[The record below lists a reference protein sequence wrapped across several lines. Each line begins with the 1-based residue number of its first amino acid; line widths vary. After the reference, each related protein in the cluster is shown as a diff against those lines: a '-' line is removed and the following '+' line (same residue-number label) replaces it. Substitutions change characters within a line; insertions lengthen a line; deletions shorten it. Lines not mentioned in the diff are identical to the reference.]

1 MTRRS
6 LALLAPLAV
15 SGLVA
20 ATPAPAHAFA
30 LDRLTAA
37 AGRQALS
44 LAARARGDEAM
55 SLLLQRWAA
64 LGIAPPAPGD
74 WVASVEAE
82 LVACEALP
90 GWAEPEHVEELPPVA
105 DPRLDA
111 ALARVRAMG
120 AVPVEVDISPL
131 LEAARA
137 EVQAAREQGYADGFA
152 EGLDRVKQQ
161 MTEQL
166 ASLNERR
173 ARVLGEAVGRI
184 GDLACAIVARIAP
197 QFDPAQVVPPL
208 VMRAVESA
216 QAEQFLMIRVHPS
229 VRDSVAQGLGAV
241 RQAHP
246 GVGVIEL
253 VDDESLDPLSC
264 IVVSEAG
271 EVRAGVS
278 QQIEAI
284 RAALAQ
290 ASTAGAT

>member
-1 MTRRS
+1 MSTPSPAASTVHNAVTVFEPRRFQRAVAAS
-6 LALLAPLAV
+6 IVRADEWHALSELDALLARV
-15 SGLVA
+15 N
-20 ATPAPAHAFA
+20 A
-30 LDRLTAA
+30 LY
-37 AGRQALS
+37 
-44 LAARARGDEAM
+44 DEA
-55 SLLLQRWAA
+55 
-64 LGIAPPAPGD
+64 G
-74 WVASVEAE
+74 
-82 LVACEALP
+82 
-90 GWAEPEHVEELPPVA
+90 A
-105 DPRLDA
+105 D
-111 ALARVRAMG
+111 
-120 AVPVEVDISPL
+120 
-131 LEAARA
+131 
-137 EVQAAREQGYADGFA
+137 VQKAREQGYADGFA

-173 ARVLGEAVGRI
+173 ARVLGDAVGRI

-197 QFDPAQVVPPL
+197 DFDASQVVPPL

-229 VRDSVAQGLGAV
+229 ARESVQQGLGAV

-278 QQIEAI
+278 QQIESI

-290 ASTAGAT
+290 ASAASSP

>member
-1 MTRRS
+1 MSAEPQPEARMSTVSPPVSRSTGAATVFETRHFQRAVS
-6 LALLAPLAV
+6 ARIVRAEEWQALSEIDALLARV
-15 SGLVA
+15 N
-20 ATPAPAHAFA
+20 A
-30 LDRLTAA
+30 LYDA
-37 AGRQALS
+37 AG
-44 LAARARGDEAM
+44 
-55 SLLLQRWAA
+55 
-64 LGIAPPAPGD
+64 
-74 WVASVEAE
+74 
-82 LVACEALP
+82 
-90 GWAEPEHVEELPPVA
+90 
-105 DPRLDA
+105 
-111 ALARVRAMG
+111 
-120 AVPVEVDISPL
+120 
-131 LEAARA
+131 A

>member
-1 MTRRS
+1 MSSASTPVRPAEAAVTVFEPRRFER
-6 LALLAPLAV
+6 AL
-15 SGLVA
+15 S
-20 ATPAPAHAFA
+20 ATIVRAEHW
-30 LDRLTAA
+30 
-37 AGRQALS
+37 QAL
-44 LAARARGDEAM
+44 
-55 SLLLQRWAA
+55 
-64 LGIAPPAPGD
+64 
-74 WVASVEAE
+74 AE
-82 LVACEALP
+82 I
-90 GWAEPEHVEELPPVA
+90 
-105 DPRLDA
+105 DA
-111 ALARVRAMG
+111 VLARVNALYEEAG
-120 AVPVEVDISPL
+120 ADI
-131 LEAARA
+131 
-137 EVQAAREQGYADGFA
+137 QKAREQGYADGFA

-173 ARVLGEAVGRI
+173 ARVLGDAVGRI

-197 QFDPAQVVPPL
+197 EFDASQVVPPL

-229 VRDSVAQGLGAV
+229 ARDSVNRGLGAV

-284 RAALAQ
+284 RAAMAQ
-290 ASTAGAT
+290 ASAAGPA

>member
-1 MTRRS
+1 MSPASSSAQPEPGAVAVFEPRQFQRAIAGTIVRAEQWQS
-6 LALLAPLAV
+6 LAE
-15 SGLVA
+15 
-20 ATPAPAHAFA
+20 
-30 LDRLTAA
+30 LDVL
-37 AGRQALS
+37 
-44 LAARARGDEAM
+44 
-55 SLLLQRWAA
+55 
-64 LGIAPPAPGD
+64 I
-74 WVASVEAE
+74 
-82 LVACEALP
+82 
-90 GWAEPEHVEELPPVA
+90 
-105 DPRLDA
+105 
-111 ALARVRAMG
+111 ARVNALYAEAG
-120 AVPVEVDISPL
+120 VEVQQ
-131 LEAARA
+131 ARD
-137 EVQAAREQGYADGFA
+137 QGYAEGFA
-152 EGLDRVKQQ
+152 EGLERVKQQ

-197 QFDPAQVVPPL
+197 DFDAASVVPPL

-229 VRDSVAQGLGAV
+229 VRDSVHQGLGAV

-290 ASTAGAT
+290 ASAATT